1 MKNPLFHPCVLLVA
15 ATEMSMAQPPVR
27 AVLPPEIEL
36 RANLAYAG
44 TENPRQQLD
53 VLIPRQRRAAKLPVV
68 MAIHGGAFRMGDR
81 SQTHGE
87 LLNLVQ
93 SGNYVGVAIGYR
105 LSSEA
110 IWPAQIEDCKAAVR
124 WLRAH
129 ADELGLDAQR
139 IGVMGGSAGGHLAAM
154 LGTSGGVAELEGKL
168 GAHSDQSSH
177 VQCVVDQF
185 GPVDLL
191 TLGQGASAQ
200 DHFSA
205 DSPESQLLGGP
216 VLQRKELA
224 RQASP
229 ATYVSNDDPPF
240 LIIHGDKDPL
250 IPFQQSVDF
259 AQLLKKSAVSVRF
272 IPITNGG
279 HGGFGNE
286 EVEQRIQQFFDLH
299 LRQQGHEV
307 SETAIMSKGKA
318 RPAPVKK

>member
-1 MKNPLFHPCVLLVA
+1 MKFPHDSLCSLLA
-15 ATEMSMAQPPVR
+15 AVSLCQAQPSER
-27 AVLPPEIEL
+27 TALPPEIEL
-36 RANLAYAG
+36 RENIPYAA

-53 VLIPRQRRAAKLPVV
+53 LLMPRHRASKKLPVV
-68 MAIHGGAFRMGDR
+68 LAIHGGAFLMGDR

-87 LLNLVQ
+87 LLSLVQ
-93 SGNYVGVAIGYR
+93 SGHYLGAAIGYR

-129 ADELGLDAQR
+129 AEELGLDSER

-168 GAHSDQSSH
+168 GTCADQSSR

-200 DHFSA
+200 NHFSA
-205 DSPESQLLGGP
+205 TSPESLLLGGP
-216 VLQRKELA
+216 VLERKELA

-229 ATYVSNDDPPF
+229 ATHVSRDDPPF

-250 IPFQQSVDF
+250 IPFQQSVTF
-259 AQLLKKSAVSVRF
+259 AELLKKSGVSVRF
-272 IPITNGG
+272 IPVTNGG
-279 HGGFGNE
+279 HGGFGSSE
-286 EVEQRIQQFFDLH
+286 LEQRIQQFFDIH
-299 LRQQGHEV
+299 LRQQSGEV
-307 SETAIMSKGKA
+307 AETAITSRGSK
-318 RPAPVKK
+318 RPGPAH